1 MMQEFPP
8 RHLLSKSSYL
18 RSLQC
23 SKSLYLYKFHYDK
36 RDPLPEELKIRFQ
49 KGHDI
54 GALAREKFP
63 QGVNCQPEVP
73 WDYRKSIVQT
83 AHLVACHT
91 RVIYEAAFQYNR
103 VLAAVDILVLHE
115 DRYCAYEVK
124 STMRISE
131 VYLQDVAL
139 QYYVILKS
147 GLPLDRFF
155 IMHLN
160 KPLEEAL
167 QKQDD
172 IFIETD
178 ITDYC
183 QVLLAQTE
191 ARVLKALQIL
201 SDGQMPQVPVGE
213 HCEKPYRCDFWGFC
227 HSSQS
232 DSTASTQAISF

>member
-1 MMQEFPP
+1 MMQEVPP

-36 RDPLPEELKIRFQ
+36 RDPLPEERKIRFQ

-83 AHLVACHT
+83 ARLVACHT
-91 RVIYEAAFQYNR
+91 PIIYEAAFQYNR
-103 VLAAVDILVLHE
+103 VLAAVDILSLGN
-115 DRYCAYEVK
+115 DRYRAYEVK
-124 STMRISE
+124 STMRLSE
-131 VYLQDVAL
+131 VYLQDAAL
-139 QYYVILKS
+139 QYYVMIKS
-147 GLPLDRFF
+147 GLPLDRIF
-155 IMHLN
+155 ILHLN
-160 KPLEEAL
+160 RPLEEAL
-167 QKQDD
+167 QQQDD
-172 IFIETD
+172 IFTETD

-183 QVLLAQTE
+183 QEKMAETE
-191 ARVLKALQIL
+191 ARVLNALQIIAEK
-201 SDGQMPQVPVGE
+201 QMPQVAVGE

-227 HSSQS
+227 HSSQENT
-232 DSTASTQAISF
+232 TASTQAISF